1 MSTLRRPSQNH
12 GEGDVTLRQ
21 LGENMVEVHG
31 VREAD
36 HERFTLYWTQAH
48 PAIAGFVSA
57 TVPDASAADDV
68 MQEIAL
74 TLLRKFEAYDPQ
86 RPFIAWAMGIA
97 KMAIL
102 TERRDRGRAAT
113 RFRRECVEELAA
125 DWQTVLPTVDERST
139 ALAECMRLVTGR
151 NRELITMRYEEG
163 MQPQDI
169 ATRTG
174 TSSGAIRVALARVRA
189 ALSQC
194 IEKRIAKVARA

>member
-1 MSTLRRPSQNH
+1 MAVTRERV
-12 GEGDVTLRQ
+12 GES
-21 LGENMVEVHG
+21 MVEDVHA

-36 HERFTLYWTQAH
+36 HERFTLHWTQAH

-57 TVPDASAADDV
+57 MVPDASAADDV
-68 MQEIAL
+68 MQEVAL
-74 TLLRKFEAYDPQ
+74 ALLRKFAEYDPQ

-97 KMAIL
+97 KIAIL

-113 RFRRECVEELAA
+113 RFRRESVDELAA
-125 DWQTVLPTVDERST
+125 EWQAILPTVDERGA
-139 ALAECMRLVTGR
+139 ALGECMRLVTGR
-151 NRELITMRYEEG
+151 NRELIAMRYEEG

-169 ATRTG
+169 AERIG

-194 IEKRIAKVARA
+194 IEKRMSKVARA